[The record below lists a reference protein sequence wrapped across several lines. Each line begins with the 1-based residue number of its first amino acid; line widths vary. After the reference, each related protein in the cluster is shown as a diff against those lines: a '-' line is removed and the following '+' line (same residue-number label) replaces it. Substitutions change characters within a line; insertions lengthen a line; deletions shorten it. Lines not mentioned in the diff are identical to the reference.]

1 MVGGR
6 SAAAAGARSEV
17 EAGTSPPGAG
27 RAAGTK
33 SSGAAAL
40 RTRGQI
46 ANAKKTETSSKKFF
60 SSWSNKGSVRNTSH
74 PCASA
79 PGCSEKKGMQRA
91 NNYARKLAFISILL
105 FWQV

>member
-1 MVGGR
+1 MFFVF
-6 SAAAAGARSEV
+6 
-17 EAGTSPPGAG
+17 
-27 RAAGTK
+27 
-33 SSGAAAL
+33 
-40 RTRGQI
+40 QI

-91 NNYARKLAFISILL
+91 NNYARLVCLYFVGLL
-105 FWQV
+105 IFE